1 MDYSVKLRPFLGSS
15 ANLVEKKKGTK
26 NRPRVIDFTKSRGGE
41 EITLIEVGEHGITV
55 EYVRSG
61 HKQLFTFNEIQFEEK
76 KRSRTHILRKNKH
89 HSH

>member
-15 ANLVEKKKGTK
+15 ANLVKAKTGK
-26 NRPRVIDFTKSRGGE
+26 RSQPRVIDFTKSRGGE

-61 HKQLFTFNEIQFEEK
+61 HKQLFTFSEIQFEEK
-76 KRSRTHILRKNKH
+76 KKSKTHIIRKNTQ